1 MSARHLQGI
10 FKTYSCVLMKT
21 SWRRLEDIFCLR
33 LQRPSSRRL
42 DQNKYIRLSHTSSRH
57 IQDVLSRR
65 LQVVFKTPSRRL
77 AKTSSRH
84 LQDVFN
90 MFQDVLQK
98 LLQEIF
104 KTSPRRFEDV
114 FKTSPRYLQ
123 GVLQGCFEDFF
134 KTYYQVKMFLLTSL
148 QDVFN
153 TFLRRSAK
161 RIIYRRICLGHTS
174 EKFLGSVQ
182 NLQDR

>member
-1 MSARHLQGI
+1 MKTSFAFVFRGRLQDVLIKTNIFALVIRLQDI
-10 FKTYSCVLMKT
+10 FKTSC
-21 SWRRLEDIFCLR
+21 
-33 LQRPSSRRL
+33 
-42 DQNKYIRLSHTSSRH
+42 
-57 IQDVLSRR
+57 QDVFKSFSRR
-65 LQVVFKTPSRRL
+65 LQGVLQKRL
-77 AKTSSRH
+77 QDIFKTSSIC
-84 LQDVFN
+84 L
-90 MFQDVLQK
+90 QDVLQK